1 VFDPSISRRCFVAL
15 AASASVSSAFGL
27 DAMPI
32 PATGGALSLA
42 GDWRFRLDRDD
53 AGQHREWHH
62 KTLAGDD
69 KIQLPGILQTQG
81 FGDEITAETAFVAA
95 LPRDMAWYKRP
106 EYARY
111 TKPGQVKVPYLSQP
125 VRHYLG
131 VAWYERE
138 IEIPANWSGQRVEL
152 FLERTRW
159 ETTVYLDGRKI
170 GSCHSLVTP
179 HAYDLGIVPAGRHRL
194 SIRID
199 NRMIF
204 PYRPDGHSV
213 SDAEGGTWNGIVGR
227 IELRPTPPVWLDDVQ
242 VFPDLK
248 AQSAEVRVRIGNIG
262 GRPGSGTLTIG
273 TAHSRVSWQESGG
286 ETTMHI
292 NLRGTTPW
300 SEFTPELVRI
310 RVVLASNKGIHER
323 TVSFGMREI
332 KAVGKQI
339 HLNGELL
346 CLRATHDGGGFP
358 LTGYP
363 PTDIASWK
371 RIFHICQELG
381 MNGMRFH
388 SWCPPEAAFDAAD
401 EMGFYLQPECGMWN
415 AFERDGKMLALLNEE
430 TERLLKAYGN
440 HPSMIL
446 LNATN
451 EPAGSYNAQLPHWD
465 RKWRAADPRRLYAD
479 GTGRPAA
486 PDINQTYACDYLVMN
501 RPPASRAPGRGPA
514 GWFGGDYEE
523 GLHEVPVP
531 VIGHETG
538 QWCAYPNFDVIGKFS
553 GYMVPG
559 NYEIWRDAAKENGIL
574 NKNRELA
581 HASGRFQLACYKEE
595 IEANLRTPSYSGY
608 ELLDLHDYLG
618 QGGALI
624 GVLDPF
630 WESKGYA
637 TPAEYRQFNSAT
649 VLLARLKE
657 RVLTA
662 ADTLRTQVEIAHYGP
677 KPLANARPV
686 WKIVADSGRVMASGQ
701 WEARSVPRGKN
712 QFLGDISVD
721 LSPLPAPARYKLV
734 VELKGEVEARNEW
747 NFWLYP
753 KELRLPA
760 PSNVIVT
767 HDWQKAEKELAHGGR
782 VLFQPDPNLLSS
794 DTPKMSTVP
803 IFWNRL
809 MNPEGAWM
817 LGLLCTEKH
826 PALAEFPTD
835 AHCDWQWIDI
845 VHDAPAIRLNQISAE
860 IDPIVQ
866 PIDDWNRSWKLG
878 LLFECRVGAGTLM
891 VCSIDLDA
899 DRPGTESL
907 RQSIVNYM
915 SGSLF
920 SPAAKVEVDKL
931 RAVFHPGGPNDHPQ
945 MSPDQFR
952 SPDLDD
958 PGQILGTPRPL

>member
-1 VFDPSISRRCFVAL
+1 VFDPLISRRNFVAL

-27 DAMPI
+27 RALPI
-32 PATGGALSLA
+32 PAGEGAVSLA
-42 GDWRFRLDRDD
+42 GAWSFCLDRDD
-53 AGQHREWHH
+53 VGQNQDWQLRA
-62 KTLAGDD
+62 LRGNDR
-69 KIQLPGILQTQG
+69 IQLPGILQTQG

-95 LPRDMAWYKRP
+95 LPRDMAWYNKP
-106 EYARY
+106 EYAKY
-111 TKPGQVKVPYLSQP
+111 TKSGQVKIPYLSQP

-131 VAWYERE
+131 VAWYGRE
-138 IEIPANWSGQRVEL
+138 IEIPSSWSGQRVEL

-159 ETTVYLDGRKI
+159 ETTVFLDGRKV
-170 GSCHSLVTP
+170 GSCHSLVTA
-179 HAYDLGIVPAGRHRL
+179 HAYDLGVIPMGRHQL

-248 AQSAEVRVRIGNIG
+248 TQSAEVRVRIGNIG
-262 GRPGSGTLTIG
+262 GEPGCGTLTVG
-273 TAHSRVSWQESGG
+273 AVHTNVTWRETGG
-286 ETTMHI
+286 ETTVRIDLHSA
-292 NLRGTTPW
+292 TPW
-300 SEFTPELVRI
+300 SEFTPALERT
-310 RVVLASNKGIHER
+310 RAVLFTSKGTHER
-323 TVSFGMREI
+323 TISFGMREI

-339 HLNGELL
+339 YLNGELL
-346 CLRATHDGGGFP
+346 HLRATHDGGGFP

-363 PTDIASWK
+363 PTDIVSWK
-371 RIFHICQELG
+371 RIFGICKEWG

-388 SWCPPEAAFDAAD
+388 SWCPPEAAFEAAD
-401 EMGFYLQPECGMWN
+401 ETGFYLQPDCGMWN

-451 EPAGSYNAQLPHWD
+451 EPADQYNVQLPHWD

-486 PDINQTYACDYLVMN
+486 PDAKQTYACDYLVTN
-501 RPPASRAPGRGPA
+501 RPAASHAPGRGPA
-514 GWFGGDYEE
+514 GWFGGNYEE
-523 GLHEVPVP
+523 GLHDVPVP

-538 QWCAYPNFDVIGKFS
+538 QWCAYPNFDVIGKFA

-559 NYEIWRDAAKENGIL
+559 NYEIWRDAAKENGL
-574 NKNRELA
+574 LKNNRELA

-595 IEANLRTPSYSGY
+595 IEASLRTPSYSGY

-624 GVLDPF
+624 GVLDAF
-630 WESKGYA
+630 WESKGYT
-637 TPAEYRQFNSAT
+637 TPEEYRQFNSAT
-649 VLLARLKE
+649 VLLARLE
-657 RVLTA
+657 DRVLTT
-662 ADTLRTQVEIAHYGP
+662 ADTLRAQVEMAHYGP

-686 WKIVADSGRVMASGQ
+686 WKIVAADGTVVAAGQ
-701 WEARSVPRGKN
+701 WEARSFPRGKN
-712 QFLGDISVD
+712 QFLGNISVD
-721 LSPLPAPARYKLV
+721 ISQLSAPARYKLV
-734 VELKGEVEARNEW
+734 VELQGEIEARNEW

-753 KELRLPA
+753 KTLRQLA
-760 PSNVIVT
+760 PSNVVVA
-767 HDWQKAEKELAHGGR
+767 HDWEEAEKELAHGGR
-782 VLFQPDPNLLSS
+782 VLFLPDPDHLPS

-817 LGLLCTEKH
+817 LGILCAERH
-826 PALAEFPTD
+826 PALAGFPTET
-835 AHCDWQWIDI
+835 HCDWQWID
-845 VHDAPAIRLNQISAE
+845 VAHEASAIRVNQISAD

-907 RQSIVNYM
+907 RQSILSYM

-920 SPAAKVEVDKL
+920 RPTANIEAARL
-931 RAVFHPGGPNDHPQ
+931 SAVFHVGGPNGNSQVFPDRLS
-945 MSPDQFR
+945 SPDIE
-952 SPDLDD
+952 D
-958 PGQILGTPRPL
+958 PGQIHGTP